1 MKIGLITWLFDTWK
15 VSWYK
20 NWIERLAAGWFF
32 ISVAFDRNE
41 RGSSIV
47 SANLILLTEKILQL
61 FNFFIIHRFY
71 SFDQIVTN
79 AFQVYEALSIITEL
93 AALYNWSIVNE
104 PEARCIMI
112 YPN

>member
-20 NWIERLAAGWFF
+20 NWIERLDAGWSF

-41 RGSSIV
+41 RGSSIA
-47 SANLILLTEKILQL
+47 SANLILLKEQILRL
-61 FNFFIIHRFY
+61 FNFLIIRRFY
-71 SFDQIVTN
+71 SFDQIVMN

-93 AALYNWSIVNE
+93 VALYS
-104 PEARCIMI
+104 
-112 YPN
+112 